1 MTSSMYLHT
10 AWIVQRLLLVVM
22 LGALL
27 PTHSMVFG
35 EAGNPQVDPLEIKKV
50 YDRKNQITD
59 QDRWLKTHFKASPK
73 RDLSESLTLFSFLH
87 KAESVSLFSFL
98 HKEQEQFS
106 LAYTICEGVGQPVIA
121 FYGIR
126 PRGYQWTPAT
136 MIIVY
141 GYDGTPI
148 VTLNLEEALQSMT
161 NEKEFASPN
170 IRHALVRDKYI
181 YISLSHRT
189 YAKATKGIN
198 AQIKAY
204 DLDGQLQWTSKP
216 LVANSDN
223 FLIIG
228 DVILTGYGFTKEPDY
243 FFQLNRHTGVILKR
257 HKLRSGP
264 DWFSLEAPRLLHIR
278 TYNRNVGYQLTR
290 NLD

>member
-1 MTSSMYLHT
+1 MISNMYLQT
-10 AWIVQRLLLVVM
+10 TRTVQRHILVLI

-27 PTHSMVFG
+27 PTRSMVFA
-35 EAGNPQVDPLEIKKV
+35 EEGNPQVKPLMIKKV
-50 YDRKNQITD
+50 YDQKNQITD
-59 QDRWLKTHFKASPK
+59 QDHWFKKYVTSSPK
-73 RDLSESLTLFSFLH
+73 RDLSESLTLFPFLP
-87 KAESVSLFSFL
+87 K
-98 HKEQEQFS
+98 QQDQFS
-106 LAYTICEGVGQPVIA
+106 LINTICEGVGQPVIA

-126 PRGYQWTPAT
+126 PRGYKWTPAT
-136 MIIVY
+136 MIIIY
-141 GYDGTPI
+141 RYEGTPI
-148 VTLNLEEALQSMT
+148 ITLDLKGALQSIT
-161 NEKEFASPN
+161 NEDEFASPS
-170 IRHALVRDKYI
+170 IHHALVRDKYI

-204 DLDGQLQWTSKP
+204 DLDGQLQWTSKS

-243 FFQLNRHTGVILKR
+243 FFQLNRHTGAILKR
-257 HKLRSGP
+257 YKLRSGP
-264 DWFSLEAPRLLHIR
+264 NRFSFEAPGLLHIR